1 MLFTLGDMDQ
11 KDEYRKEGTN
21 SVDMELLNVQLESDI
36 FSKKE
41 LIINKLILL
50 QIWSMT
56 TLFSHKEQSSI
67 KN

>member
-1 MLFTLGDMDQ
+1 MNMLFTLGDMDQ

-50 QIWSMT
+50 QI
-56 TLFSHKEQSSI
+56 
-67 KN
+67 